1 MSDRERL
8 SGYVGLW
15 WEAIDEFTT
24 LLEELDEADWTRPT
38 DLAGWNVHAL
48 AAHTAHL
55 ESVLAGGP
63 EETVDVGLPEHVT
76 GLMGLY
82 TEQGVVARRD
92 RTPDELINEIR
103 SATTI
108 RHTELLAD
116 PPDDAT
122 AVPERIFAG
131 IGWSWDRLLRN
142 RVVDVWMHEQDVRRA
157 VGRPGNLD
165 TGPAKH
171 TADYLGEAFGVVVG
185 KRVAPPTGTCAVLA
199 VAGSPT
205 RAVEVDESG
214 RAVTLPDAP
223 TAPDVV
229 LEMDREAFIVIA
241 GGRRWPD
248 DKTFSVL
255 GDAELGRKI
264 LDAMAVTP

>member
-24 LLEELDEADWTRPT
+24 LLEELDKADWTRPT
-38 DLAGWNVHAL
+38 DLAGWDVQAI
-48 AAHTAHL
+48 AAHIAHL

-63 EETVDVGLPEHVT
+63 EEAVDVGSPEHVT

-92 RTPDELINEIR
+92 RTPDELIREIR
-103 SATTI
+103 ESTTK

-122 AVPERIFAG
+122 AVPERIFGG
-131 IGWSWDRLLRN
+131 IGWGWERLLRN

-165 TGPAKH
+165 SGPAKH
-171 TADYLGEAFGVVVG
+171 TADDLLESFGVVVG
-185 KRVAPPTGTCAVLA
+185 KRVAPPAGTCAVLA

-205 RAVEVDESG
+205 RAVEVNESG
-214 RAVTLPDAP
+214 RAVTLPVAP
-223 TAPDVV
+223 AEPDVV
-229 LEMDREAFIVIA
+229 LEMGREAFIVIA

-248 DKTFSVL
+248 DEAVTVE